1 MRDNA
6 HNYRKG
12 VLFQPIATLQ
22 GQGLLTSEGV
32 LWRRQRLLAQP
43 AFASRLA
50 LFGTVMEEEA
60 QAVVRGWR
68 QAARTGE
75 PVNVSAWMHRLTF
88 RVVGRALLGLAP
100 ETLDELGKQLQT
112 VGQQLFPYLAAPLQA
127 YLAPPKLGAHP
138 WSAAFSPCCSRIT
151 PSPNR

>member
-1 MRDNA
+1 MRESC
-6 HNYRKG
+6 G
-12 VLFQPIATLQ
+12 VASVYWLSPL
-22 GQGLLTSEGV
+22 S
-32 LWRRQRLLAQP
+32 P
-43 AFASRLA
+43 ARLA

-68 QAARTGE
+68 QAAHTGE

-112 VGQQLFPYLAAPLQA
+112 VGQQLFPYLAAPLQRTWLLQA
-127 YLAPPKLGAHP
+127 GCPPLVGSVFAVL
-138 WSAAFSPCCSRIT
+138 
-151 PSPNR
+151 